1 MRLER
6 DNIPLDKDFPF
17 QISEVVLTPKNSR
30 PGTWH
35 WHSYFEITC
44 VLEGKGNYFVNGQ
57 EYTMEK
63 DDVIIF
69 NNVEPHGWNLIGDDM
84 KLLVMIF
91 SPEFIAEKISVFDTE
106 YLKPFVERGSN
117 FKNRV
122 GREDEINADIRAGI
136 WEIYKEW
143 NDQKEGYPLMI
154 KANVLR
160 ILTMLIRTYQDET
173 KSGEMLKEKK
183 NAMKR
188 LEQAFDYIDA
198 HYCEKITLEELK
210 EYPCLSFE
218 QGGNNSFYFAEEVL
232 STYEYKRL
240 IKADDRATMLNL
252 MVGLG
257 GYTLCSG
264 IICEDLN
271 GSDYCAVKLDSDEI
285 MTIGYIARKGVN
297 ISALGK
303 KYLEEISRY
312 KDKALK

>member
-1 MRLER
+1 MTLQQLKYVVTVAEQGSISGAAKELFISQPSLTNAIKELE
-6 DNIPLDKDFPF
+6 KEM
-17 QISEVVLTPKNSR
+17 QITIFNRTNKGIIVSGEGDVFLAYAR
-30 PGTWH
+30 Q
-35 WHSYFEITC
+35 
-44 VLEGKGNYFVNGQ
+44 VLEQ
-57 EYTMEK
+57 
-63 DDVIIF
+63 
-69 NNVEPHGWNLIGDDM
+69 
-84 KLLVMIF
+84 
-91 SPEFIAEKISVFDTE
+91 
-106 YLKPFVERGSN
+106 
-117 FKNRV
+117 
-122 GREDEINADIRAGI
+122 AD
-136 WEIYKEW
+136 
-143 NDQKEGYPLMI
+143 L
-154 KANVLR
+154 
-160 ILTMLIRTYQDET
+160 
-173 KSGEMLKEKK
+173 LKEKFLNVK
-183 NAMKR
+183 KQSPRFSVSCQHYSFAVNAFVDVI
-188 LEQAFDYIDA
+188 EAFDADQYDFTLRETQTYEIIEDVSRMKSEIGILYVNDFNRKVLTKMFHEYGLVFHELLNCRIYVYMWKGHPLA
-198 HYCEKITLEELK
+198 KREKITLEELK